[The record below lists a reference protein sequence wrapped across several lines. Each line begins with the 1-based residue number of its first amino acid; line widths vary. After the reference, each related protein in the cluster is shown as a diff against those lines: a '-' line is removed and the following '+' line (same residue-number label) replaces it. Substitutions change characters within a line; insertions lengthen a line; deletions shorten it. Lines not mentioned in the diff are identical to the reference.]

1 MSVSQRP
8 RSNPRSNCLTLSSS
22 MRFAAQMAMNAPPA
36 TRPTSRLMMTGVAI
50 YLPLLCCDRRL

>member
-22 MRFAAQMAMNAPPA
+22 IRFAAQMAMSAPPA
-36 TRPTSRLMMTGVAI
+36 TRPMSRLMMTGVAI
-50 YLPLLCCDRRL
+50 SLPF